1 MKKILFFYKNKS
13 GENMP
18 IGAVETDHYQILFC
32 EDAGKEFF
40 LQKQKD
46 YPEIKD
52 HLFALVEGEVFKV
65 PYV

>member
-1 MKKILFFYKNKS
+1 MKEILFFYKNKR
-13 GENMP
+13 GENVP

-32 EDAGKEFF
+32 EDVGKEFF
-40 LQKQKD
+40 EQKQKD

-52 HLFALVEGEVFKV
+52 NLFAFVAGKVFKV